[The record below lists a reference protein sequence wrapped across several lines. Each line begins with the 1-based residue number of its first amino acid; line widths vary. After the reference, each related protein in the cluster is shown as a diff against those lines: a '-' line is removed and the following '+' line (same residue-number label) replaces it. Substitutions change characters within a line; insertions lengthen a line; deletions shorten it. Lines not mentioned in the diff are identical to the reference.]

1 MHINIL
7 TMLPSHPQNTSLV
20 LPVCDPNVF
29 KKAHDSK
36 SLKSPKTA
44 LINLR
49 QNVWHSV
56 DHLVKILV
64 TKDKF
69 SIEVR

>member
-1 MHINIL
+1 
-7 TMLPSHPQNTSLV
+7 MLPSHPQNTSLV

-29 KKAHDSK
+29 KKAHDFK

-56 DHLVKILV
+56 HHLVKTLLKKEGIILYLM
-64 TKDKF
+64 KH
-69 SIEVR
+69 

>member
-1 MHINIL
+1 
-7 TMLPSHPQNTSLV
+7 MLPSHPQNTSLV

-29 KKAHDSK
+29 KKAHDFK

-56 DHLVKILV
+56 DHLVKI
-64 TKDKF
+64 
-69 SIEVR
+69 